1 MKIHISL
8 SPVLSSSKCYG
19 KPTETVLNLPL
30 LREGEKWMEQTVLW
44 GEGKYIHEMIY
55 WKEQYNKGTIRN
67 KTIVESK
74 ENGIGKNPKHRE
86 TQDL

>member
-1 MKIHISL
+1 
-8 SPVLSSSKCYG
+8 
-19 KPTETVLNLPL
+19 
-30 LREGEKWMEQTVLW
+30 MEQTVLW